1 MVETTSVIASP
12 AWPENGE
19 IHIRLAALDR
29 PEPELDQS
37 ECLLSPDERLR
48 ANLLLNKMA
57 RDRFVAGRILL
68 RQILAYYLSLPP
80 AQIHLSTNEYGKP
93 RLAENQY
100 ENELCFNLSHSDNLA
115 IIAVTHTCDVGVDME
130 QIREDLEFHAMAKRF
145 FSSREQDE
153 LFSLPPEQQL
163 AAFYR
168 CWTRKEAYLKGCG
181 CGFSQPST
189 CCDVSLLPN
198 HPPALL
204 EHRIHLAEPKYWNL
218 KDITVPPGFC
228 AALAMKGQ
236 IQKLTFLNA

>member
-1 MVETTSVIASP
+1 MATVTAVIASP
-12 AWPENGE
+12 AWPESGE

-29 PEPELDQS
+29 PEPELDQFQRI
-37 ECLLSPDERLR
+37 LSPDERLR
-48 ANLLLNKMA
+48 ANRLLNKML
-57 RDRFVAGRILL
+57 RDRFVAGRIIL

-80 AQIHLSTNEYGKP
+80 AQIHLSTNEHGKP
-93 RLAENQY
+93 CLAKNLAKSK
-100 ENELCFNLSHSDNLA
+100 LCFNLSHSDNLA

-130 QIREDLEFHAMAKRF
+130 HIREDLEFHAMAKRF
-145 FSSREQDE
+145 FSSCEQGE

-204 EHRIHLAEPKYWNL
+204 EHRIHSAEPEYWNL
-218 KDITVPPGFC
+218 TDISVPPGFC